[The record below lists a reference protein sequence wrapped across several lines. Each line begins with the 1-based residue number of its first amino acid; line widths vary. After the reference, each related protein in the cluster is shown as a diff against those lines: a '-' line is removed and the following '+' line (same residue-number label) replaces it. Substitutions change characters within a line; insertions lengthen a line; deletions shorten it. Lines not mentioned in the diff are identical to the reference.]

1 MKVNIITNQ
10 AVFSSGVKVDDIKE
24 VQRFKPEALQIVN
37 KETKDVEFKYGF
49 AKGTTPFVGLFGINF
64 NEVSDNGYA
73 VAKVDIPSD
82 VEDKKVFV
90 TETYGAAI
98 SKANSIEGTLEGVV
112 SSIDEELEEIGKS
125 VNTLDL

>member
-1 MKVNIITNQ
+1 MKINIVTNQ
-10 AVFSSGVKVDDIKE
+10 AVFSSGVKVEDLKE
-24 VQRFKPEALQIVN
+24 VQRFKPEALQIVD
-37 KETKDVEFKYGF
+37 KETKNVEFKYGF
-49 AKGTTPFVGLFGINF
+49 AKGSTPFVGLFGINF

-73 VAKVDIPSD
+73 VAKVSIPAD

-98 SKANSIEGTLEGVV
+98 SKANQIEGGLDEVV
-112 SSIDEELEEIGKS
+112 TAIEDELEEIGKS